1 MCLTQCACQ
10 EPVFNLGGKPGQ
22 VEARSTSQV
31 IPTSS
36 PVPEILSYFLV
47 HAHAVDLFLFSRHTG
62 HCWTSGLRAAKIA
75 AKIKHAW
82 LLEVCPSTQLV
93 CPLLSTTVLAVT
105 HPGEARTFSERPCSF
120 CCQIGPAN
128 GIAECGMQVGR
139 TLVTNGRSL
148 GAGCARDAGSTQHDQ
163 ARCRTV
169 NRNHKFLF
177 SIHTCDD
184 ADSPRKPAFARF
196 RMALSR
202 GTGIPLPSLLGLAD
216 PGRNGAYRLGSVV
229 LCETFESTPGRSRP
243 LRILLLLNALGRDL
257 LGRPLPEAFPF
268 RCLHHNSTTAGCAFC
283 PLRAVASLHRAQ
295 FYIQN
300 SQLHHTLKRPDRRDG
315 LLEE

>member
-1 MCLTQCACQ
+1 L
-10 EPVFNLGGKPGQ
+10 NLGGKPGQ
-22 VEARSTSQV
+22 VEARPTSQV

-36 PVPEILSYFLV
+36 PVPEILSCFLV

-62 HCWTSGLRAAKIA
+62 RCWTSGLRAAKIA

-82 LLEVCPSTQLV
+82 LLEACPSTQLV
-93 CPLLSTTVLAVT
+93 CPLLSTTALAIT

-139 TLVTNGRSL
+139 TLVSTAAKVFTNGRSL

-163 ARCRTV
+163 VRCRPV

-184 ADSPRKPAFARF
+184 ADLPRKPAYARF
-196 RMALSR
+196 CMALSR
-202 GTGIPLPSLLGLAD
+202 GLAS
-216 PGRNGAYRLGSVV
+216 PCRVY
-229 LCETFESTPGRSRP
+229 
-243 LRILLLLNALGRDL
+243 
-257 LGRPLPEAFPF
+257 
-268 RCLHHNSTTAGCAFC
+268 
-283 PLRAVASLHRAQ
+283 
-295 FYIQN
+295 
-300 SQLHHTLKRPDRRDG
+300 
-315 LLEE
+315 